1 MAVTT
6 SYNCSCED
14 TSGNET
20 LGDLRRR
27 MIIRL
32 GWGAMVNNPPP
43 GVASLCNDFLQSAQ
57 KLLHRRFA
65 QLRTE
70 RFFSW
75 PIEQG
80 VRLYDLQENAE
91 AATIATPAAP
101 TLGTSGAGGT
111 LPAGAKSY
119 RIAAVNAHGV
129 TLASTAAAITTI
141 GATSTV
147 TVTFPAVV
155 APMAG
160 VSPQTGWRVYGRT
173 AGAELLI
180 AQVGLVANYVDTGAV
195 VPAGALPTENTTYE
209 CSKFLDPHKVTWVGV
224 KRDDVYYPLAA
235 GIPPEI
241 YSYDQTAGF
250 PLRYEIRSCI
260 ELWPIPQDDDATL
273 IVKGHFG
280 LSRFTEDTDQS
291 TVDSELIF
299 TLAIANAK
307 AHYRQP
313 DANNY
318 VAQMETMMQNLVAGS
333 HTTRRYIP
341 GRDVAPD
348 FVYAVPKP
356 TVPFA

>member
-14 TSGNET
+14 SSGNET
-20 LGDLRRR
+20 LAELRAR
-27 MIIRL
+27 MIRRL

-43 GVASLCNDFLQSAQ
+43 GVAALCDDFLQSAQ
-57 KLLHRRFA
+57 KLLYRRFA

-75 PIEQG
+75 PVLQG

-91 AATIATPAAP
+91 AATIATPVAP
-101 TLGTSGAGGT
+101 TLGTSGVGGT

-119 RIAAVNAHGV
+119 RIAAVNAHGT
-129 TLASTAAAITTI
+129 TLASDAVAITTV

-147 TVTFPAVV
+147 TITFPAIVP
-155 APMAG
+155 PMEG
-160 VSPQTGWRVYGRT
+160 VDAQTGWRVYGRT
-173 AGAELLI
+173 AGVEQLI
-180 AQVGLVANYVDTGAV
+180 AQVALVADYVDTGAI
-195 VPAGALPTENTTYE
+195 VPAGALPDANTTYI
-209 CSKFLDPHKVTWVGV
+209 CSHFLDPLKITWVGV
-224 KRDDVYYPLAA
+224 QRDSVYYPLAA
-235 GIPPEI
+235 GIPPEV

-260 ELWPIPQDDDATL
+260 ELWPIPQDNDATL

-280 LSRFTEDTDQS
+280 LSRFTEDGDQS
-291 TVDSELIF
+291 TVDSELVF

-333 HTTRRYIP
+333 HTTRRYIS

>member
-1 MAVTT
+1 MAITT

-14 TSGNET
+14 NSGNET
-20 LGDLRRR
+20 LAELRAR
-27 MIIRL
+27 MIRRL

-43 GVASLCNDFLQSAQ
+43 GVADLCNDFLQQAQ
-57 KLLHRRFA
+57 KLLYARFK

-75 PIEQG
+75 PVEQG
-80 VRLYDLQENAE
+80 VRLYDLPENAE

-101 TLGTSGAGGT
+101 TLSTSGVGGT
-111 LPAGAKSY
+111 IPAGQYSY
-119 RIAAVNAHGV
+119 VISAINAHGE
-129 TLASTAAAITTI
+129 TLASSPASITTV

-147 TVTFPAVV
+147 TITFPAVV
-155 APMAG
+155 APMTG
-160 VSPQTGWRVYGRT
+160 VEPQTGWKVYGTTGSTR
-173 AGAELLI
+173 LI
-180 AQVGLVANYVDTGAV
+180 ATVGLVPDVVDTGAAAPV
-195 VPAGALPTENTTYE
+195 ATLPTENTTFI
-209 CSKFLDPHKVTWVGV
+209 CDKLLNPNKVTWVGV
-224 KRDDVYYPLAA
+224 QRDSVYYPLAA
-235 GIPPEI
+235 GIPPEM

-280 LSRFTEDTDQS
+280 LSRFTADSDRS
-291 TVDSELIF
+291 TVDSELVF
-299 TLAIANAK
+299 CLALANAK

-341 GRDVAPD
+341 GRDVRPD
-348 FVYAVPKP
+348 YVYSVPVP
-356 TVPFA
+356 TVPFS